1 MQETFNAALARGGDD
16 DFCAVVVHGVEIV
29 FFRQPHPRKSGKM
42 INLTDAA
49 ERLIHQVRIEHR
61 TLDILHVRLE
71 MGRWKQIENPYLSIA
86 GDKRRYQ
93 VLSDKAAAASDK
105 YPGHECGSGST

>member
-1 MQETFNAALARGGDD
+1 
-16 DFCAVVVHGVEIV
+16 
-29 FFRQPHPRKSGKM
+29 
-42 INLTDAA
+42 
-49 ERLIHQVRIEHR
+49 
-61 TLDILHVRLE
+61 LHVGQQL
-71 MGRWKQIENPYLSIA
+71 GRRKKIENPHLSMA